1 MDRERSKWL
10 RNDKNTRIGG
20 MTMKRSLLRTGTA
33 LLAIALAM
41 CGGVSAS
48 ALTVYSMEIPP
59 VDSEY
64 NG

>member
-33 LLAIALAM
+33 LLAIALAL

-48 ALTVYSMEIPP
+48 ALTVQAS
-59 VDSEY
+59 
-64 NG
+64 